1 MKKIKSKFSL
11 GENITK
17 NKIKMQIIKDEKKDS
32 VRFMFVWLSLEAKK
46 ISSFRSHKNFRA
58 SKIRVKIWAIWEPYA
73 NLTQCSPLSIVDTN
87 FDSELRF
94 GTLIPNPFCNLLGCF
109 LHGLLLRVQADP
121 CHGFGWIR
129 REPWRKQSIGI
140 NKRPRMKL
148 LVKFVSLKKLV
159 KIGNFL
165 RYLLI

>member
-58 SKIRVKIWAIWEPYA
+58 SKIRVKI
-73 NLTQCSPLSIVDTN
+73 
-87 FDSELRF
+87 
-94 GTLIPNPFCNLLGCF
+94 
-109 LHGLLLRVQADP
+109 
-121 CHGFGWIR
+121 
-129 REPWRKQSIGI
+129 
-140 NKRPRMKL
+140 
-148 LVKFVSLKKLV
+148 
-159 KIGNFL
+159 
-165 RYLLI
+165 